1 MPDQIEIVLQTENTV
16 TGSRVRRTPA
26 QLTTSVARHDRV
38 KITNGNTPNPANPAA
53 GRITLVIDP
62 RQTARTILAAGLP
75 PALAAIA
82 QLPAAAAVAAAIPP
96 VRFPLD
102 AGRSVEWRIGPV
114 AAGSHS
120 GFSLNTEPARI
131 DNPDHVDYHWDC

>member
-1 MPDQIEIVLQTENTV
+1 MPDQIEIVLTTENTV
-16 TGSRVRRTPA
+16 TGRRVRRTPA
-26 QLTTSVARHDRV
+26 QLTTSVAQHDRV
-38 KITNGNTPNPANPAA
+38 KITNGNAPNAANPAA
-53 GRITLVIDP
+53 SRITLVIDP

-82 QLPAAAAVAAAIPP
+82 QLPAVAAAAIPP

-114 AAGSHS
+114 TAGAHT